1 MALSVEG
8 LLAAE
13 LDAAREEL
21 ALKREFTAAVASGRS
36 PAEAAAE
43 LTAEHAAER
52 AYWHRYGVFESAEA
66 DDEEEFSV
74 DGAPLDEGADD
85 D

>member
-1 MALSVEG
+1 MALSMEG
-8 LLAAE
+8 LLAAQ
-13 LDAAREEL
+13 LVAAREEL
-21 ALKREFTAAVASGRS
+21 ALKREFAAAVASGRS

-43 LTAEHAAER
+43 LAAEHAAER
-52 AYWHRYGVFESAEA
+52 AYWHRNGVFESAD
-66 DDEEEFSV
+66 DDEEVFLV

>member
-1 MALSVEG
+1 MALSMEG
-8 LLAAE
+8 LLATQ
-13 LDAAREEL
+13 LCAAREEL
-21 ALKREFTAAVASGRS
+21 ALEREITAAVASGRS

-52 AYWHRYGVFESAEA
+52 AYWHRNGVFESA
-66 DDEEEFSV
+66 DDEEVFSV